1 VVLLLEL
8 LLIIRSAKN
17 AKTMTTSI
25 GNAALLKNLLT
36 RCFLPAYRD
45 WIERYHGVFSAHV
58 RRDGR
63 MGLMVIRGWEA
74 DGSHR
79 AGFYRQAE
87 RPS

>member
-17 AKTMTTSI
+17 ASTMTTSI

-36 RCFLPAYRD
+36 RCFLPACRD
-45 WIERYHGVFSAHV
+45 LLERYHGVFSVHV
-58 RRDGR
+58 RPGGR
-63 MGLMVIRGWEA
+63 AALMVIRVWEA

-79 AGFYRQAE
+79 GGFYRQAE